1 MKQQSVAVILPC
13 RNEEAAVGATVTA
26 FRAALPDAV
35 IYVFDNNSTDNTVNV
50 ARAAGAIVRTEL
62 TPGKGNVV
70 RRSFA
75 DIDVDVYVM
84 ADGDATYDAAAAP
97 TMIRELIECQLDMVV
112 GVRSSVADA
121 AFRPGH
127 RLGNAILT
135 GMLSRIFGRSFSDVL
150 SGYRVLSRR
159 FVKSFPALSEGFEI
173 ETELTIHA
181 LELRMP
187 MAEVD
192 TTYKARPEG
201 SVSKLRTYRDGIR
214 ICWSIFHLVKEERP
228 LPFFGAIFLTLAL
241 F

>member
-1 MKQQSVAVILPC
+1 MKQQSVAVILPG

-75 DIDVDVYVM
+75 DIDANVYVM
-84 ADGDATYDAAAAP
+84 ADGDATYDATAGP
-97 TMIRELIECQLDMVV
+97 TMIRQLIECQLDMAV
-112 GVRSSVADA
+112 GVRSPVADA

-150 SGYRVLSRR
+150 SGYRVFSRR
-159 FVKSFPALSEGFEI
+159 FVK
-173 ETELTIHA
+173 
-181 LELRMP
+181 
-187 MAEVD
+187 
-192 TTYKARPEG
+192 
-201 SVSKLRTYRDGIR
+201 KLPSSLGR
-214 ICWSIFHLVKEERP
+214 F
-228 LPFFGAIFLTLAL
+228 
-241 F
+241 

>member
-1 MKQQSVAVILPC
+1 MKQHSVAVILPC

-26 FRAALPDAV
+26 FRAALPDSV
-35 IYVFDNNSTDNTVNV
+35 IYVFDNNSTDNAVNV

-112 GVRSSVADA
+112 GVRSSVTDA

-135 GMLSRIFGRSFSDVL
+135 GMLSRVFGRSFSDVL
-150 SGYRVLSRR
+150 SGYRVFSRR
-159 FVKSFPALSEGFEI
+159 FVKSFPALSEGFEVEAEI
-173 ETELTIHA
+173 SIHA
-181 LELRMP
+181 LGLHMP
-187 MAEVD
+187 VAGRKVR
-192 TTYKARPEG
+192 RP
-201 SVSKLRTYRDGIR
+201 SSPHSATA
-214 ICWSIFHLVKEERP
+214 
-228 LPFFGAIFLTLAL
+228 GASC
-241 F
+241 